1 MRSVF
6 FWSWP
11 IAIYLRCPTVWNIKG
26 AIFGGPKK
34 TFFFQI
40 KLIFFCRTS
49 LHFSVSW
56 RKFLDVTNRI
66 IQHRMSTL
74 LKEKKKT
81 ATIGQPKTKMKST
94 LTISVLGH
102 FTSVI
107 NEKVI
112 KNGKKPNSRL
122 FSSILMRIKI
132 MFY

>member
-1 MRSVF
+1 MILTHSNLLEMPNGLKYKRSN
-6 FWSWP
+6 FW
-11 IAIYLRCPTVWNIKG
+11 G
-26 AIFGGPKK
+26 AQEDLLLSD
-34 TFFFQI
+34 QI
-40 KLIFFCRTS
+40 NFFFCRTS

-102 FTSVI
+102 FTSI
-107 NEKVI
+107 QDEKVI

-132 MFY
+132 MFINR